1 MPQTV
6 STKDIQRHYRD
17 VFDQA
22 QQCPVVV
29 MTNNKPDVVIMSLA
43 KAEDLYQKAKQA
55 ELDKILKAISL
66 YNQDKKTDKLIRASS
81 LQEFM

>member
-22 QQCPVVV
+22 QHGPVVV

-43 KAEDLYQKAKQA
+43 RAEDLFQKAKQT
-55 ELDKILKAISL
+55 ELDKILKAITL
-66 YNQDKKTDKLIRASS
+66 YNRDKKAGKLIHASS
-81 LQEFM
+81 LQEFI